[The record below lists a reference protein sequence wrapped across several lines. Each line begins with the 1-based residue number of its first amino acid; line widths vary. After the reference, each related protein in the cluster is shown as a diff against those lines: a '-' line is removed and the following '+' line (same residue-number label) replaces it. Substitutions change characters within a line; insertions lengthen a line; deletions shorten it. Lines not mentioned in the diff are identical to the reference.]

1 MTATKKKSSKKAGK
15 KSAAKAAVVPQTRTA
30 ISVGDQFGYR
40 KVVAVNPRNVSYI
53 NLNGRTT
60 DGETIDE
67 SARKVYVLPVAEF
80 KEKAKLA

>member
-15 KSAAKAAVVPQTRTA
+15 KSSSAPQVRTA

-40 KVVAVNPRNVSYI
+40 KVVAVNPRNISYI

-60 DGETIDE
+60 DGKTLDE

-80 KEKAKLA
+80 KKKAKLA